1 MKTKNPFTLLSLC
14 LLSLSAISQNWSVFN
29 PLYRYN
35 YKYNNNN
42 LVTQVLFA
50 DSSKV
55 AGGDTSYYLNRIGF
69 ECIGS
74 FPTFSVSVGTTANIV
89 IPNVPQFLQGKIVK
103 YSNGTVGLLD
113 TANLLIKPACQP
125 TQSWLFDAVNNV
137 TATCIS
143 KTQKTSFGFSD
154 SLKLILI
161 GSNDTLLLS
170 KHFGILQFPNLY
182 NKNKYYRLVGIEYA
196 ASYDSTSLYGEKVPN
211 AWDFYR
217 YDVGDKFCYQETSNS
232 TFHTAQYI
240 YTMGDF
246 TVLSKTTVANA
257 YVYSISGSWASTST
271 TGTLTSSNSGSG
283 FGTVI
288 TPGNLSSALFEN
300 KMYPGKIIESTRYN
314 TGSSVLCSGMFCSYN
329 LVKFGKDNQGTFF
342 KYAGLGCSTLP
353 SSYLSF
359 IPATTALG
367 LEYLPAGYL
376 RVPLP
381 GSGIGKYISEVY
393 GVGLGKLAVKKWQVE
408 TGESYDYCQTCA
420 IKKGSLYY
428 GTETFVGIDE
438 VKINDGSFKLYPN
451 PTSGL
456 ARLHGGNQ
464 VLSEI
469 RVSDMLGR
477 TVLILD
483 HELDQNDI
491 EINLST
497 QQAGLYFVQIFNKD
511 GLMHTEKLIKN

>member
-1 MKTKNPFTLLSLC
+1 MKTIKPFSSFCLC
-14 LLSLSAISQNWSVFN
+14 LLSLSSISQNWTVFN

-55 AGGDTSYYLNRIGF
+55 SGSDTTFYLNRIGL
-69 ECIGS
+69 ECTGAY
-74 FPTFSVSVGTTANIV
+74 PTLTVSLNPTVTVV
-89 IPNVPQFLQGKIVK
+89 IPNMPQFLQRKIVK
-103 YSNGTVGLLD
+103 YSNGHVGLLD

-125 TQSWLFDAVNNV
+125 TQSWLFDAANNV

-143 KTQKTSFGFSD
+143 KTQKTSFGLSD

-342 KYAGLGCSTLP
+342 KYAGLGCSTLT

-393 GVGLGKLAVKKWQVE
+393 GVGLGKIAVKKWQLG
-408 TGESYDYCQTCA
+408 TGETYDYCQTCA

-428 GTETFVGIDE
+428 GTETFVSIDE

-451 PTSGL
+451 PTTGL
-456 ARLHGGNQ
+456 ASLHTGNQ

-477 TVLILD
+477 TVLIISQD
-483 HELDQNDI
+483 LDQNDI